1 MRRIRILLVD
11 DNRVNRKLLAAVLE
25 ADGYRVDEAG
35 SGREAVEGVRL
46 LPYDLVLMDIQMAD
60 MDGLVAAAAIRA
72 LGGRQGEVPIVAI
85 SGDVEGDVAER
96 CVAAG
101 MNGHLAKPVSPAR
114 LIQAVEQW
122 ARGRASPTDGAASGS
137 TNAAAATDGRLGGLA
152 ADLAADTLEPII
164 DEFIGGSTVRM
175 AEMERGAAAGDL
187 AGIRRIAHD
196 LSGSAANLGFMEL
209 SRVARSVE
217 SACIDA
223 TLDPVRRLVPET
235 RAAFQQVLATLAA
248 RRLRAPTSVEGG
260 TNPSGQPR

>member
-1 MRRIRILLVD
+1 MRRTRILLVD

-25 ADGYRVDEAG
+25 ADGHRVDEAG

-85 SGDVEGDVAER
+85 SGDAEGDVAER

-114 LIQAVEQW
+114 LTQTVEQW
-122 ARGRASPTDGAASGS
+122 ARGRASPTDGAVSGS
-137 TNAAAATDGRLGGLA
+137 AAIAATDGRLGGLA

-164 DEFIGGSTVRM
+164 DEFIGGSTIRM

-235 RAAFQQVLATLAA
+235 RAALQQVLATLAA
-248 RRLRAPTSVEGG
+248 RRLRAATSVEGG
-260 TNPSGQPR
+260 MNPSGQPR